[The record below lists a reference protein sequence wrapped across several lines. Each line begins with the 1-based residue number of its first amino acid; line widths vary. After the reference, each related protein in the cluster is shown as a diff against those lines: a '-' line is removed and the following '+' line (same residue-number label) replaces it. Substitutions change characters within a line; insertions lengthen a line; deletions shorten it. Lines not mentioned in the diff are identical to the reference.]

1 MNKKEGNFVKL
12 DGLVNERGIENDEI
26 ANCAHHYDQHVE
38 DTEEAPAAFTH
49 SNDRQN
55 VVDMGDVSRVH
66 FKHIV
71 LFNLET

>member
-12 DGLVNERGIENDEI
+12 DGLVNERGIEDDEI
-26 ANCAHHYDQHVE
+26 VNGAHHYDQHVE

-49 SNDRQN
+49 SNDGQN
-55 VVDMGDVSRVH
+55 VVDTGDVSRVH